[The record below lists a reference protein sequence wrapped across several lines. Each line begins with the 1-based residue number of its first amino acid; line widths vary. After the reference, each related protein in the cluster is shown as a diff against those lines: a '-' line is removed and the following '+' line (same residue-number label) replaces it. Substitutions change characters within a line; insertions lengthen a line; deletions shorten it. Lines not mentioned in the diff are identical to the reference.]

1 MEESLRMD
9 QQLIPIIA
17 LQVTPANEQKT
28 HDTDITCMAL
38 KVVFAQMCVMQSNY

>member
-17 LQVTPANEQKT
+17 LWVTPTNEQKT
-28 HDTDITCMAL
+28 PKTGITQMAL
-38 KVVFAQMCVMQSNY
+38 KVVFAQMCVI